1 MLASVFSGDDALGN
15 LQAFHELFVQAE
27 LEDATAVAATTTT
40 ATNAQP
46 ARPKPP
52 PTLGTHSASRGGSST
67 AAASATG
74 GADSRVESE
83 AAPGD
88 HEPHL
93 GAVASI
99 RATSPTPAAARVSG
113 LPIKRVR
120 SLLKQVL
127 YSKGD
132 RPPPS
137 ALPVLTQQL
146 GWCVCDH
153 WFPVL

>member
-27 LEDATAVAATTTT
+27 LEDATAVAATTTS

-46 ARPKPP
+46 ARPMPP
-52 PTLGTHSASRGGSST
+52 PTIGTHSASRGGSST
-67 AAASATG
+67 AASATG
-74 GADSRVESE
+74 GADSRAESE

-99 RATSPTPAAARVSG
+99 RATSPAPAAARVSG
-113 LPIKRVR
+113 LPINRVR

-127 YSKGD
+127 YTRVIVPRSL
-132 RPPPS
+132 RC
-137 ALPVLTQQL
+137 QY
-146 GWCVCDH
+146 
-153 WFPVL
+153 